1 MLKYP
6 CLVLDHDDT
15 VVASESNINYP
26 FFCYILKNFR
36 PGAAITLD
44 EYTQDC
50 FTIGFSEMCRRRFRF
65 NEEELVSEYQQWLA
79 YIRTHIPPAYPG
91 IREILHKQRS
101 LGGKICVVSHSSA
114 ENITRDYRVHFDME
128 PDDIFGWDLPEAL
141 RKPSPYPLETILE
154 KYSFRPEE
162 LLVVDDMRPG
172 YEMAHVCGVPIA
184 FSGRSRKDFPEISS
198 QMKALCDFSFD
209 TVSELDTF
217 LFGSLDKDGII
228 E

>member
-79 YIRTHIPPAYPG
+79 YIRTHPA
-91 IREILHKQRS
+91 
-101 LGGKICVVSHSSA
+101 
-114 ENITRDYRVHFDME
+114 
-128 PDDIFGWDLPEAL
+128 
-141 RKPSPYPLETILE
+141 
-154 KYSFRPEE
+154 
-162 LLVVDDMRPG
+162 
-172 YEMAHVCGVPIA
+172 
-184 FSGRSRKDFPEISS
+184 
-198 QMKALCDFSFD
+198 
-209 TVSELDTF
+209 
-217 LFGSLDKDGII
+217 
-228 E
+228 

>member
-26 FFCYILKNFR
+26 FFCYILQNFR

-79 YIRTHIPPAYPG
+79 YIRTHIPRPIRASGKSCISSVPWGAKSAWCPIPAPRTSRETTGSTSIWSRTTFSAGTCRRPSVSPPLSPG
-91 IREILHKQRS
+91 NHS
-101 LGGKICVVSHSSA
+101 GKIFFPSGGASGGGRYAARLRNGPRLQGPHCLF
-114 ENITRDYRVHFDME
+114 RVE
-128 PDDIFGWDLPEAL
+128 PEGLPGNFQSDEGPL
-141 RKPSPYPLETILE
+141 R
-154 KYSFRPEE
+154 F
-162 LLVVDDMRPG
+162 
-172 YEMAHVCGVPIA
+172 
-184 FSGRSRKDFPEISS
+184 
-198 QMKALCDFSFD
+198 
-209 TVSELDTF
+209 F
-217 LFGSLDKDGII
+217 L
-228 E
+228 